1 MAQQFPSSENNLES
15 KTNQQIIRPLA
26 DFPSNVWKDND
37 TFTSNIAARIL
48 EFNQTC
54 GRHIEELKDKVEE
67 MLMAPIN
74 DPVEKVNLINSLSR
88 LGVLYYFRAE
98 IEEHLTH
105 IFEAQPSLLND
116 NDYDLYTTA
125 LLFRVLRQHGYKVSS
140 NTFNKFKDNKGEFK
154 ENLTSDA
161 KGMLSLYEATHL
173 RHHGEDILEEALV
186 FSKAHLKS
194 LAEISSPHLAKQI
207 INALE
212 IPLHKGMPRL
222 DALKYISFY
231 QEDASRN
238 ENLLLFAK
246 LDFNRVQLL
255 HQQELCHLSSWWKDL
270 NLPSKLPYIR
280 DRVMESFLWISII
293 YSEPCYS
300 RARSILFKINNLMTV
315 IDDTYDSY
323 GTIEELRLFNDVVQR
338 WDISA
343 LDDLP
348 DYMKIIYSALL
359 NIFDEIYND
368 MTEEERSYKFSY
380 MKDTMKEMVK
390 AYLVEAEWFYQNY
403 VPPFDEYLR
412 YSLISIGSF
421 SYTAAKFLGMEEEIA
436 GINAFEWLQSRP
448 KIRTAAYV
456 IARLKNDLIGHKSE
470 FKRAHVACGVECY
483 MKEYGLSMKET
494 AEKFDVIFEN
504 AWKDM
509 NEECMKPTTVPME
522 ILLRVANIGR
532 LMEVTYKNMDGYT
545 NPQYLQDDITK
556 LFIEQIPI

>member
-1 MAQQFPSSENNLES
+1 MAQQNFPSSTNYLES
-15 KTNQQIIRPLA
+15 KTIQQIIRPLA
-26 DFPSNVWKDND
+26 DFPSNAWKNIDN
-37 TFTSNIAARIL
+37 FTSNVATRIL
-48 EFNQTC
+48 EFNQTY
-54 GRHIEELKDKVEE
+54 GRQIEELKDK
-67 MLMAPIN
+67 
-74 DPVEKVNLINSLSR
+74 
-88 LGVLYYFRAE
+88 
-98 IEEHLTH
+98 IEEHLNQ
-105 IFEAQPSLLND
+105 IFDAQPDLPDD
-116 NDYDLYTTA
+116 NDYDLYTTT
-125 LLFRVLRQHGYKVSS
+125 LLFRVLRQHGYKLSS
-140 NTFNKFKDNKGEFK
+140 CKYYLFHINMQINKYMYCANSWIMNHSGTFNKFNDNNGEFK
-154 ENLTSDA
+154 ENLTNDA

-173 RHHGEDILEEALV
+173 RHHGEDILEKALV

-194 LAEISSPHLAKQI
+194 LAEKSSPHLAKQI

-222 DALKYISFY
+222 EALKYISFY
-231 QEDASRN
+231 QEDESRN
-238 ENLLLFAK
+238 ETLLLSAK

-300 RARSILFKINNLMTV
+300 HARSILFKINNLMTV

-323 GTIEELRLFNDVVQR
+323 GTLEELRLFNDAVQR

-343 LDDLP
+343 LEDLP

-380 MKDTMKEMVK
+380 TKDTMKEMVK
-390 AYLVEAEWFYQNY
+390 AYLAEAEWFYQNY

-421 SYTAAKFLGMEEEIA
+421 SYTAAKVLGMEKEIA
-436 GINAFEWLQSRP
+436 GTHAFEWLQSRP
-448 KIRTAAYV
+448 KILKAAYV

-470 FKRAHVACGVECY
+470 FKRVHIACGVECY

-532 LMEVTYKNMDGYT
+532 LMEVTYKDMDGYT
-545 NPQYLQDDITK
+545 NPQYLRDDITK
-556 LFIEQIPI
+556 LFIDQIPI